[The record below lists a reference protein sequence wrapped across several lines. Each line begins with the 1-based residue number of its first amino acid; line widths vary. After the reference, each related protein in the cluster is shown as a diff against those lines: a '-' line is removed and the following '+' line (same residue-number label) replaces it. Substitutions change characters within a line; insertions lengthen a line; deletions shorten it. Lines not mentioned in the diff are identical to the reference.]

1 MPSMPQA
8 TASNC
13 NPSTT
18 VYTTTLTPRSCDT
31 ALSAGPRFWASCR
44 KSRWWPCRRPPA
56 GSGPCRGGQSWSPCM
71 QCWTSCPEWTS
82 PTPVAT
88 AALPWQ
94 RWRCG
99 YRYGICTAWPVY
111 SAWGALDVPLS
122 FKKIKIINI
131 FHWFHI
137 PVNGNIAG
145 KTWQHQKDT
154 MIPLAMSNKYHC
166 GKFDFTLC
174 VSVGV
179 CTGGGAWGGWG
190 VVEAGIKVPSSSFEM
205 VKPKIPP
212 NSNTAWD
219 NEVNREPITLKL
231 ALLPLCQQ
239 LP

>member
-13 NPSTT
+13 SPSTT
-18 VYTTTLTPRSCDT
+18 VDTNTLTPRSCDT

-44 KSRWWPCRRPPA
+44 RSRWWPCHRPPA

-71 QCWTSCPEWTS
+71 QCWTSYPEWTS

-88 AALPWQ
+88 AVLPWQ

-99 YRYGICTAWPVY
+99 YRYGICTAWPTLPEGPWMFHY
-111 SAWGALDVPLS
+111 HLK
-122 FKKIKIINI
+122 KKIIHI
-131 FHWFHI
+131 FYWFHI
-137 PVNGNIAG
+137 PVNGNTAG
-145 KTWQHQKDT
+145 KTWQHQKDI
-154 MIPLAMSNKYHC
+154 MIPLTMSNKYHC

-179 CTGGGAWGGWG
+179 CTGGGWGRGEG
-190 VVEAGIKVPSSSFEM
+190 VMVEAGIKV
-205 VKPKIPP
+205 
-212 NSNTAWD
+212 
-219 NEVNREPITLKL
+219 